1 MGLPD
6 GGGGAR
12 CGGAASPR
20 CRPMRRRVRDLIC
33 TQGQFSQIVVTLI
46 FVKLSETSN
55 IIKRREYLIN
65 LFIIELSSICISY
78 APRCLRFYISGLPN
92 LATD

>member
-1 MGLPD
+1 MWRSREPPMW
-6 GGGGAR
+6 R
-12 CGGAASPR
+12 SREPR

-55 IIKRREYLIN
+55 IIKRREYKLI
-65 LFIIELSSICISY
+65 IQ
-78 APRCLRFYISGLPN
+78 GLEYNFPSRN
-92 LATD
+92 SENVGFLESVKEFKGQG